1 MSPIIAK
8 SQKAKVVLIRADGSK
23 AIGMGHLNRACLL
36 ANMLKERFGLLTKV
50 VMKDDSAAKVF
61 LHQHA
66 LEELEV
72 ITLPSYI
79 SVVQEISMLIGHME
93 KEKASLLIVDILE
106 QETNPEYLKSV
117 RGYGCPVV
125 AITDDSQR
133 RELDADITVNGN
145 PAQIGQDYSD
155 KAGRY
160 LLGPMYFLMDP
171 IYGRI
176 KVKEPD
182 GNVKKILLTLGGSDH
197 NNLLFRILDALEK
210 KAGQISVLI
219 VTSMATGYL
228 NQLENHLKALSISS
242 ELFVDV
248 NTLAPLWGKCD
259 LAVTA
264 GGNTLFERI
273 ASRLPG
279 ATICQLERQMKIAD
293 CFQSLGVNFNLGFG
307 PDLSEETLVNK
318 ISEFL
323 SDRELHVME
332 YQKSPEIIDGQGL
345 NRLADEMKIL
355 LKEGVCE
362 L

>member
-1 MSPIIAK
+1 MHFFSK
-8 SQKAKVVLIRADGSK
+8 KTKVALIRADGSK
-23 AIGMGHLNRACLL
+23 SIGMGHLNRACLL
-36 ANMLKERFGLLTKV
+36 ANMLKEQFGLLTKV
-50 VMKDDSAAKVF
+50 VMKDDSDAKVF
-61 LHQHA
+61 LRQRA
-66 LEELEV
+66 LEELKV
-72 ITLPSYI
+72 ITMPSDI
-79 SVVQEISMLIGHME
+79 SAVQECSVLIGHME
-93 KEKASLLIVDILE
+93 KEQPRLLIVDILE
-106 QETNPEYLKSV
+106 QETKPEYLRSIK
-117 RGYGCPVV
+117 GCGCPVI

-133 RELDADITVNGN
+133 RELDGDIIVNGN

-155 KAGRY
+155 KPGRY

-171 IYGRI
+171 MHGRI

-197 NNLLFRILDALEK
+197 NNLLFRILDVLEK

-228 NQLENHLKALSISS
+228 NHLENRLKELSISS

-248 NTLAPLWGKCD
+248 NTLASLWGKCD

-273 ASRLPG
+273 ASRMPG
-279 ATICQLERQMKIAD
+279 ATICQLERQMEIAD

-307 PDLSEETLVNK
+307 PDLSEETLGNK
-318 ISEFL
+318 IIDFL
-323 SDRELHVME
+323 SDRELHLRQ

-345 NRLADEMKIL
+345 NRLANEIRIL
-355 LKEGVCE
+355 LKEGACE